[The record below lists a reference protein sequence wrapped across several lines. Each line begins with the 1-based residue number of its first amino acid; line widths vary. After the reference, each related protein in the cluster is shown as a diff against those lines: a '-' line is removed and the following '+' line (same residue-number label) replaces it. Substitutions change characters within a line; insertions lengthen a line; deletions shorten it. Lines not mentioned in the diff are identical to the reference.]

1 MLEGRGLKLD
11 LPGVAPEVFE
21 AVRDIAAFVDERRQ
35 EIRIRLCCERLLSKE
50 ERLALRRGFADF
62 FGKDTKISLELSC
75 ADLQGELRQR
85 FGEYQ
90 GYLEA
95 MLTEKFPGSA
105 SLLAGANWCYGEDG
119 LEIQLAIPG
128 GDSLFSVEWS
138 AYLEQLLHQTF
149 AVQAKVCV
157 SSEPCGLQPRETE
170 DVRKRQALKKLAS
183 RPKAG
188 GEGRAKGAAAGGGR
202 VVYGKPINQKPVS
215 MLELGDE
222 SGRVTVCGEIL
233 KISHRVLRG
242 NEKMILL
249 FDMSGGD
256 SSLSAKLF
264 APVDN
269 LRRYMDVLTPG
280 ARIVARGDYEYDN
293 FAKENVLMVRDIT
306 LLPKERIVDE
316 APMKRVE
323 LHLHTRMSALD
334 ALTNVDELFAVAKAM
349 GHRAVA
355 ITDHGVVQAF
365 PDAYSAAKKNGVR
378 ALFGMEGYLVADSS
392 ALELDK
398 TDFVVFDIETTG
410 LKPNAE
416 KIIEIGAVR
425 LRQGEIV
432 DEFSRLINPQ
442 KPISDFI
449 AKLTG
454 IGDAMVQDAPLISEV
469 LPKFLEFCGDAC
481 LVAHNAAFDVGFIG
495 YAARQ
500 MGLSCRNPVAD
511 TLELS
516 RMLFPEQRSH
526 KLSVMAGKL
535 GIDMGSHHRAADDAR
550 TTAQI
555 FVHLTDLLKKR
566 GQDVLWVRQADAVG
580 GGKARLN
587 HIILLA
593 KNQAGLQNLY
603 RLVSKSHLE
612 NYYYKPRL
620 NRDMIMQHREGLLLG
635 SACEQGELYQA
646 ILSGAEEKQLLSIAD
661 FYDYL
666 EIQPLGNNE
675 FLLRRADVSSRE
687 ELMDINRRIVDLGK
701 KLNKPVVA
709 TGDVH
714 FLKPRDEY
722 FRRILMAGQGFED
735 ADQQA
740 PLFYRTTGEMLE
752 EFAYLGE
759 QTALEVVV
767 ENPNAIAEQM
777 EDLMPFPDGTYPPQI
792 EGAKE
797 EVRSMSVRRA
807 HELYGKDLPA
817 VVAKRLDKELNS
829 IINHGFAVLYFI
841 AYKLVKKSLD
851 DGYLVGSRGSVGS
864 SFVAYLMGITE
875 VNPLEPH
882 YVCPACAYSD
892 FGVDAK
898 CGVDLPDK
906 VCPVCAHTLSKTGYD
921 IPFEVFLGFKGDK
934 VPDIDLNFSG
944 EYQSVAHKYTEELFG
959 EGYVFRA
966 GTTASIKAKT
976 AYGFVMKYLEARGL
990 ALPKAEI
997 ERLSQGCSGV
1007 KRTTGQHPGG
1017 VIVLPKDRDIHEFT
1031 PLQHPADDKE
1041 SGVVTTHFDFNS
1053 LHDRLI
1059 KLDILGHDDPTSLKM
1074 LEDITGVDPRGIP
1087 LDDPLTMSIFSGT
1100 EALGVSPRE
1109 IDCEVGTLGIPEFGT
1124 SFVRQMLMDTR
1135 PKTMAELIRISGL
1148 SHGTDVWLNNAQD
1161 LIRNKVATLSEVICT
1176 RDDIMNYLIS
1186 RGMDSLLSFKT
1197 MEDVRKGKGLTEE
1210 MKQAMQACG
1219 VPQWFMDSCEKIQY
1233 MFPKAHAA
1241 AYVMM
1246 AFRIAYFKVHH
1257 KEAYYATYFSVRAA
1271 DFDSSTMIVDNGAI
1285 AARIQEIEKLG
1296 TQAGNKEKSV
1306 LSILEI
1312 VYEMNAR
1319 GVKFLPV
1326 DLYQSHA
1333 SRFMIEEDGI
1343 RAPLCSL
1350 PGLGKAA
1357 AEKMVE
1363 AREQAAFI
1371 SQEDLKSRGKVSKT
1385 VVELLDQCGCL
1396 ESLPKT
1402 SQLSLF

>member
-1 MLEGRGLKLD
+1 LDLLGNGNLNLK
-11 LPGVAPEVFE
+11 LPGVAEKTWA
-21 AVRDIAAFVDERRQ
+21 AVLDIAAYVDEARQ
-35 EIRIRLCCERLLSKE
+35 EVIIQLCCSRLLDTKE
-50 ERLALRRGFADF
+50 QAVLRHGFSAF
-62 FGKDTKISLELSC
+62 FGDGVRVEVRLSC
-75 ADLQGELRQR
+75 KGLSSSLYDDFEK
-85 FGEYQ
+85 YKD
-90 GYLEA
+90 YLEGI
-95 MLTEKFPGSA
+95 LTKKFPGSA
-105 SLLAGANWCYGEDG
+105 PLLNNADWSFSEEG
-119 LEIQLAIPG
+119 LYIKLAIPG
-128 GDSLFSVEWS
+128 GDSLFSVEW
-138 AYLEQLLHQTF
+138 AHYLEQQLLDTF
-149 AVQAKVCV
+149 GVETKVLVDSVPLEAVGGQ
-157 SSEPCGLQPRETE
+157 E
-170 DVRKRQALKKLAS
+170 DLLKQKKLRKLAGWPKPS
-183 RPKAG
+183 RQQEG
-188 GEGRAKGAAAGGGR
+188 GAFEAGR
-202 VVYGKPINQKPVS
+202 VLYGKAISQRPTPMVD
-215 MLELGDE
+215 LGSE
-222 SGRVTVCGEIL
+222 SGRVAVLGEIL
-233 KISHRVLRG
+233 KAEHRVLRG
-242 NEKMILL
+242 NEKILLL
-249 FDMSGGD
+249 FDMSDGT

-264 APVDN
+264 APAQS
-269 LRRYMDVLTPG
+269 LRRYQDALTIG
-280 ARIVARGDYEYDN
+280 ARVLVRGDYEYDS
-293 FAKENVLMVRDIT
+293 FARENILMVRDIT
-306 LLPKERIVDE
+306 LLPREKVVDDE
-316 APMKRVE
+316 PQKRVE
-323 LHLHTRMSALD
+323 LHLHTRMSAMD
-334 ALTNVDELFAVAKAM
+334 ALTKVDELFATAKAM
-349 GHRAVA
+349 GHSAVA

-378 ALFGMEGYLVADSS
+378 VLFGMEGYLVADSF
-392 ALELDK
+392 ALEMGQ

-410 LKPNAE
+410 LKAGTE
-416 KIIEIGAVR
+416 KIIEIGAVKVEN
-425 LRQGEIV
+425 GEITG
-432 DEFSRLINPQ
+432 EFSSLVNPQ
-442 KPISDFI
+442 KPISEFI
-449 AKLTG
+449 RKLTG
-454 IGDAMVQDAPLISEV
+454 ISDAMVKDAPPISEV
-469 LPKFLEFCGDAC
+469 LPAFLEFCGDAC
-481 LVAHNAAFDVGFIG
+481 LVAHNASFDIGFIVH
-495 YAARQ
+495 AARQ
-500 MGLSCRNPVAD
+500 LGLSLNNPVAD

-516 RMLFPEQRSH
+516 RMLYPELRSH
-526 KLSVMAGKL
+526 KLNIMAGKL
-535 GIDMGSHHRAADDAR
+535 GIDMGSHHRATDDAR

-555 FVHLTDLLKKR
+555 FSHLTGMLKSR
-566 GQDVLWVRQADAVG
+566 GQNVLWVRRADSVG

-593 KNQAGLQNLY
+593 RNKTGLQNLY
-603 RLVSKSHLE
+603 RLVTKSHLE

-620 NRDMIMQHREGLLLG
+620 SREMILQHREGLILG
-635 SACEQGELYQA
+635 SACEQGELYRA
-646 ILSGAEEKQLLSIAD
+646 ILSGANEKQLERIAG

-675 FLLRRADVSSRE
+675 FLLREGSVKSRE
-687 ELMDINRRIVDLGK
+687 ELMDINSRIVSLGK
-701 KLNKPVVA
+701 RLKKPVVA

-714 FLKPRDEY
+714 FLKPEDEY

-740 PLFYRTTGEMLE
+740 PLYYRTTRQMLD

-759 QTALEVVV
+759 ETAREVVV
-767 ENPNAIAEQM
+767 DNPNAIAEKI
-777 EDLMPFPDGTYPPQI
+777 EDLLPFPDGTHPPKI
-792 EGAKE
+792 DGAE
-797 EVRSMSVRRA
+797 DEVRRMATQRA
-807 HELYGKDLPA
+807 HEIYGEDLPEI
-817 VVAKRLDKELNS
+817 VQKRLDKELNS
-829 IINHGFAVLYFI
+829 IINHGFAVLYYI
-841 AYKLVKKSLD
+841 AHKLVKKSLD

-864 SFVAYLMGITE
+864 SFVAHLIDITE

-882 YVCPACAYSD
+882 YVCPACKYSD
-892 FGVDAK
+892 FNVDAK

-906 VCPVCAHTLSKTGYD
+906 DCPCCGHALKKSGYD

-966 GTTASIKAKT
+966 GTTASVQGKT
-976 AYGFVMKYLEARGL
+976 AFGFVMKYLESKEMSV
-990 ALPKAEI
+990 PKAEI

-1017 VIVLPKDRDIHEFT
+1017 IIVLPKDRDIHEFT

-1074 LEDITGVDPRGIP
+1074 LEDITGINPRSIP
-1087 LDDPLTMSIFSGT
+1087 LDDPATMSIFSGT
-1100 EALGVSPRE
+1100 EALGVSSRE
-1109 IDCEVGTLGIPEFGT
+1109 INCEVGTLGIPEFGT

-1161 LIRNKVATLSEVICT
+1161 LIRDKVATLSEVICT

-1186 RGMDSLLSFKT
+1186 KGMDSLLSFKT
-1197 MEDVRKGKGLTEE
+1197 MESVRKGKGLTDE

-1219 VPQWFMDSCEKIQY
+1219 VPGWFIDSCEKIQY

-1257 KEAYYATYFSVRAA
+1257 KVAYYATYFSVRAD
-1271 DFDSSTMIVDNGAI
+1271 DFDASTMVADNKAIGAWI
-1285 AARIQEIEKLG
+1285 REIEKLG
-1296 TQAGNKEKSV
+1296 TKAGNKEKNV

-1312 VYEMNAR
+1312 IYEMNAR
-1319 GVKFLPV
+1319 GVHFLPV

-1333 SRFMIEEDGI
+1333 SRFLIEEEGI
-1343 RAPLCSL
+1343 RPPLCSL

-1357 AEKMVE
+1357 ADKMVE
-1363 AREQAAFI
+1363 AREQAAFV

-1385 VVELLDQCGCL
+1385 VVELLDRCGCL